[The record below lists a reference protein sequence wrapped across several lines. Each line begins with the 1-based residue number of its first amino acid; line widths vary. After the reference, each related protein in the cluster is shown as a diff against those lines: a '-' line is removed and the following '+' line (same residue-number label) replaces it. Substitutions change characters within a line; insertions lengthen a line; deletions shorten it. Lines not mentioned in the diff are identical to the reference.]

1 MANTI
6 NTAKKVELLLA
17 KTAEEMNF
25 EIADVEF
32 VKEGQNYYLRVYLDK
47 EGGITIDD
55 CEVFSK
61 AAEKILDKED
71 PIEQAYIFEVS
82 SPGIDRPLKKDS
94 DFEKF
99 SGEIVDIKLY
109 KPLNGSKEYQGALKG
124 LVDNNIIITDDDGNE
139 LVFDRKSVASVR
151 LAVIF

>member
-6 NTAKKVELLLA
+6 NTAKKVELMLS
-17 KTAEEMNF
+17 KMAEEMNF

-61 AAEKILDKED
+61 TAEKILDK
-71 PIEQAYIFEVS
+71 
-82 SPGIDRPLKKDS
+82 
-94 DFEKF
+94 
-99 SGEIVDIKLY
+99 
-109 KPLNGSKEYQGALKG
+109 
-124 LVDNNIIITDDDGNE
+124 
-139 LVFDRKSVASVR
+139 
-151 LAVIF
+151 

>member
-6 NTAKKVELLLA
+6 NTAKKVELLLS

-82 SPGIDRPLKKDS
+82 SPGIDRPLKKNS
-94 DFEKF
+94 DFEKY

-109 KPLNGSKEYQGALKG
+109 KQFNGSKEFQGALKG
-124 LVDNNIIITDDDGNE
+124 LIDNNIVITDDDGNE
-139 LVFDRKSVASVR
+139 LVFDKKSVSSVR

>member
-6 NTAKKVELLLA
+6 NTAKRVELLLS

-94 DFEKF
+94 DFEKY
-99 SGEIVDIKLY
+99 SGEIIDIKLY
-109 KPLNGSKEYQGALKG
+109 KPFNGSKEYQGTLKG
-124 LVDNNIIITDDDGNE
+124 LIDNNIVITDDNGQE
-139 LVFDRKSVASVR
+139 LAFDRKSVASVR